1 MLNHLCKV
9 KQARRIIGMF
19 DRDSEE
25 YINYTSNDRYLY
37 KNLGNNVYVFAIPLV
52 NDSEYGDKISIEH
65 YYSRKDIQVLDDNGR
80 RLFLGDEFY
89 TSGNSKDGRYQTKIS
104 KIQNKVLVNGIIDE
118 KVYETSDLEQKISV
132 ARTKDSFAEDILNN
146 IEYTRNIDFTNFN
159 KIFDVIRQII
169 AIA

>member
-1 MLNHLCKV
+1 M
-9 KQARRIIGMF
+9 IGMF
-19 DRDSEE
+19 DRDPEE
-25 YINYTSNDRYLY
+25 YIKYASSDGYLFR
-37 KNLGNNVYVFAIPLV
+37 NLGNNVYVFAIPLI

-65 YYSRKDIQVLDDNGR
+65 YYSRKDIQVLDIKGR

-118 KVYETSDLEQKISV
+118 KVYETSDLEQKYSV
-132 ARTKDSFAEDILNN
+132 ASTKDSFAEDILNN
-146 IEYTRNIDFTNFN
+146 VKYTLNMDFINFN
-159 KIFDVIRQII
+159 KIYDIIRQII